1 LEISINQEIETAWV
15 YLEESLRKT
24 NEEVIQFQKELIYE
38 VVTKQFSDQ
47 YIRKQRRLNSLKSP
61 FIKARELLQ
70 EMLGENIEKIATE
83 EYIDM
88 SPVEIEKDN
97 TREILENLSYEESVK
112 YIIEANKN
120 GLKKTNIRKR
130 ELI

>member
-1 LEISINQEIETAWV
+1 M
-15 YLEESLRKT
+15 
-24 NEEVIQFQKELIYE
+24 
-38 VVTKQFSDQ
+38 
-47 YIRKQRRLNSLKSP
+47 
-61 FIKARELLQ
+61 KARELLQ

>member
-1 LEISINQEIETAWV
+1 MEISINQEIETARV

-61 FIKARELLQ
+61 FMKARELLQ

>member
-1 LEISINQEIETAWV
+1 MEISINQEIETAWV